1 MQRYFVLPNAVER
14 EQSRIT
20 ITGDDVGH
28 ITKVMR
34 SSIGDQLICCDSQAQ
49 CFLTE
54 IMQMEKDQVGCRII
68 HELKEDRE
76 LPLQVTIAQGLPKG
90 DKMEL
95 VIQKGTELGAH
106 VFVPF
111 ISSRTIVQLD
121 SKKEQK
127 RIERWSKIAKEAA
140 EQSHRSILPEISA
153 VHSWKQLMNRS
164 KDYDLALIAYENEKT
179 STIHAK
185 LREFPNGIKRILIA
199 IGPEGGFSEQEIEE
213 ATLHNF
219 HPIML
224 GKRILRTETAGL
236 YGLAALSYYYEQLE
250 EGST

>member
-1 MQRYFVLPNAVER
+1 MQRYFVEPDAVE
-14 EQSRIT
+14 QGQASIM

-34 SSIGDQLICCDSQAQ
+34 SSIGDQLICCVSRGP
-49 CFLTE
+49 CFLAE
-54 IMQMEKDQVGCRII
+54 IKQMDKDQVHCRII
-68 HELKEDRE
+68 EELREDRE
-76 LPLQVTIAQGLPKG
+76 LPVEVTIAQGLPKG

-121 SKKEQK
+121 QKKEQK
-127 RIERWSKIAKEAA
+127 RIDRWSKIAKEAA
-140 EQSHRSILPEISA
+140 EQSHRSVLPEIAS
-153 VHSWKQLMNRS
+153 VHSWKQLLNRS

-179 STIHAK
+179 STVHAK
-185 LREFPNGIKRILIA
+185 LKELPSGKNRILIA
-199 IGPEGGFSEQEIEE
+199 VGPEGGFSELEIHE
-213 ATLHNF
+213 ATLHDF
-219 HPIML
+219 YPIML

-236 YGLAALSYYYEQLE
+236 YGLAALSYYYEQL
-250 EGST
+250 

>member
-1 MQRYFVLPNAVER
+1 MQRYFVEPHAI
-14 EQSRIT
+14 EQEGLNIT

-34 SSIGDQLICCDSQAQ
+34 SSIGDKLICCDSQGS
-49 CFLTE
+49 CFLAE
-54 IMQMEKDQVGCRII
+54 IKQMDKDQVHCSII
-68 HELKEDRE
+68 EELKEDRE
-76 LPLQVTIAQGLPKG
+76 LPLEVTIAQGLPKG

-106 VFVPF
+106 VFIPF
-111 ISSRTIVQLD
+111 VSSRTIVQLD
-121 SKKEQK
+121 QKKEQK

-140 EQSHRSILPEISA
+140 EQSHRSVLPEIAS
-153 VHSWKQLMNRS
+153 VHTWKQLMSKS

-185 LREFPNGIKRILIA
+185 LKEFPTGIKRILIA
-199 IGPEGGFSEQEIEE
+199 VGPEGGFSEQEIEE
-213 ATLHNF
+213 AAMHHF

-236 YGLAALSYYYEQLE
+236 YSLAALSYYYEQL
-250 EGST
+250 